1 MKRYNLR
8 EKYEFLKNHYDKLGY
23 DIITRPSE
31 FLTNI
36 NTVKV
41 STKYTEK
48 QMVTELLTLID
59 LCNKEQ
65 NVVNNIYLRDV
76 NNNTIILPKVWI
88 ETGQVIEIEKVKSTK
103 NYPKEISV
111 KNINIPRQV
120 DILFEDNNEF
130 VSIEL

>member
-1 MKRYNLR
+1 
-8 EKYEFLKNHYDKLGY
+8 
-23 DIITRPSE
+23 
-31 FLTNI
+31 
-36 NTVKV
+36 
-41 STKYTEK
+41 
-48 QMVTELLTLID
+48 MVTELLTLID